1 MQNNALNQAKKSLRN
16 KQNSMDPCFISQS
29 TTDLLTSLLPQSHRR
44 SCMGEWSSMRVV
56 PTRSLQLCQTC
67 SMSSLLIVAKKTRLF
82 PSIVSRPR
90 ARSSCV
96 ENDQF
101 QELLSRYR
109 HMNSCRRNLRKRLV
123 HSLLRTWPSKD
134 DDAEYLLIDMGETH

>member
-1 MQNNALNQAKKSLRN
+1 
-16 KQNSMDPCFISQS
+16 
-29 TTDLLTSLLPQSHRR
+29 
-44 SCMGEWSSMRVV
+44 MGEWSSMRVV
-56 PTRSLQLCQTC
+56 PTRSPQLCQPC
-67 SMSSLLIVAKKTRLF
+67 SMSSHPVAAKKRGI